1 MNEPNKPP
9 TVAPLHG
16 VVRRLR
22 KQPTAVLAAWDHEAE
37 QGDRRYIP
45 KPELEGAWIVD
56 LVLSRGRNKR
66 DAGEL
71 TPKVVKKN
79 GRPRIAQ
86 LHDAGLWYWVD

>member
-1 MNEPNKPP
+1 MS
-9 TVAPLHG
+9 APVQP

-22 KQPTAVLAAWDHEAE
+22 KQPTAGLSAWDHEAE
-37 QGDRRYIP
+37 PGDRRYIP

-56 LVLSRGRNKR
+56 LVLSSGRNKR
-66 DAGEL
+66 DVGEL

-86 LHDAGLWYWVD
+86 LHDDGLWYWMD